1 MIKQTP
7 LTHIHKALGAKMAPF
22 AGFEMPIEYTGIK
35 DEHFTVREKV
45 GIFDVSHMGALW
57 VNGKN
62 ALRFLQM
69 VTSNDVSLLTDGKAQ
84 YSCFPNGK
92 GGIVDDII
100 VYKFNNEKYL
110 IVVNASNVDKDFAW
124 VLKHNIE
131 GVDIQNKSPETAQ
144 IAVQGPNSTA
154 VMKKLC
160 NLPLETM
167 KPFMVTWGEFAG
179 CENIVIATTGYT
191 GSGGYE
197 ILIPKRDA
205 ETIWNALIEAGQEF
219 GIKPIGLGARDT
231 LRLEMGYNLYG
242 NDISDETSPIEAGLA
257 WVTKPANKPEM
268 IDRNFIMNQ
277 LTNGVSRKL
286 VGFEMIDRGI
296 PRHDYEICTA
306 DGTVI
311 GKVTSGSISPMTN
324 IGIGMGYVNK
334 HYFEIGTEIYISIRG
349 KLLKAVVVKPPFYKA
364 KK

>member
-7 LTHIHKALGAKMAPF
+7 LTHLHIKMGARMAPF
-22 AGFEMPIEYTGIK
+22 AGFEMPIEYSGIK

-62 ALRFLQM
+62 ALPFLQKI
-69 VTSNDVSLLTDGKAQ
+69 TSNDVSVLTNGKAQ

-100 VYKFNNEKYL
+100 VYKFTDEKYL

-124 VLKHNIE
+124 IQQHKIDGVEIE
-131 GVDIQNKSPETAQ
+131 NKSPETAQ
-144 IAVQGPNSTA
+144 IAIQGPRSTE

-160 NLPLETM
+160 DLPLETL
-167 KPFMVTWGEFAG
+167 KPFMVTDGIVAG

-191 GSGGYE
+191 GAGGYE
-197 ILIPKRDA
+197 ILIPKRHA
-205 ETIWNALIEAGQEF
+205 ETIWNALLDAGKEF
-219 GIKPIGLGARDT
+219 GLKPIGLGARDT
-231 LRLEMGYNLYG
+231 LRLELGYCLYG
-242 NDISDETSPIEAGLA
+242 NDINDETSPIEAGLG

-268 IDRNFIMNQ
+268 IDRDLLMSQIE
-277 LTNGVSRKL
+277 NGVSRKL

-296 PRHDYEICTA
+296 PRHDYEIC
-306 DGTVI
+306 DIHGNVI

-324 IGIGMGYVNK
+324 TGIGMGYINK
-334 HYFEIGTEIYISIRG
+334 PKFDRGTEIYISIRG
-349 KLLKAVVVKPPFYKA
+349 KLLKAVVVKTPFYKL
-364 KK
+364 K

>member
-7 LTHIHKALGAKMAPF
+7 LTHLHIAMGARMAPF
-22 AGFEMPIEYTGIK
+22 AGYEMPIEYTGIK

-62 ALRFLQM
+62 ALAFLQK
-69 VTSNDVSLLTDGKAQ
+69 VTSNDVSVLTPGKAQ

-100 VYKFNNEKYL
+100 VYKFTDEKYL

-124 VLKHNIE
+124 VQQHKIDGVEIE
-131 GVDIQNKSPETAQ
+131 NKSPETAQ
-144 IAVQGPNSTA
+144 IAIQGPLSTQL
-154 VMKKLC
+154 MKKLC
-160 NLPLETM
+160 SLPLENL
-167 KPFMVTWGEFAG
+167 KPFMVTDGVVAG

-191 GSGGYE
+191 GAGGYE
-197 ILIPKRDA
+197 ILIPKRHA
-205 ETIWNALIEAGQEF
+205 ETIWNALLEAGQEF
-219 GIKPIGLGARDT
+219 GVKPIGLGARDT

-242 NDISDETSPIEAGLA
+242 NDINDETSPIEAGLA
-257 WVTKPANKPEM
+257 WVTKPANKPDLIDREM
-268 IDRNFIMNQ
+268 IVSQ
-277 LTNGVSRKL
+277 LENGVSKKL

-296 PRHDYEICTA
+296 PRHDYEICDA
-306 DGTVI
+306 QGTVI

-324 IGIGMGYVNK
+324 AGIGMGYVNK
-334 HYFEIGTEIYISIRG
+334 PFFELGSEIYISIRG
-349 KLLKAVVVKPPFYKA
+349 KLLKAVVVKPPFYKV